1 MLEVEPGRTSVTLS
15 IRLAI
20 TLLVGSTATCRNCL
34 SCSLAKLPSACPKT
48 LLLSRS
54 VRLPSVISA
63 KFRGGAAPKRLR
75 VHSIAGALPAPGPI
89 LAPWCPPAPAC
100 QFFGAVVNEVR
111 RQRLLS
117 EEHFNLDGTCWRRG
131 SPA

>member
-34 SCSLAKLPSACPKT
+34 SCSLAKLRSACPKT

-63 KFRGGAAPKRLR
+63 KFRGRRSQAATRPFHRR
-75 VHSIAGALPAPGPI
+75 CVARSVAPS
-89 LAPWCPPAPAC
+89 L
-100 QFFGAVVNEVR
+100 
-111 RQRLLS
+111 
-117 EEHFNLDGTCWRRG
+117 RRG
-131 SPA
+131 VLQPLSARRSASKPLEFLALGTASLQVDG